1 MIECF
6 NEILCL
12 SFVFLPGFGDGSGSS
27 DGSLCA
33 FIPRLFLRRK
43 RREKKNRIHSSSI
56 ADNKA
61 HYVPR
66 KISLRALNALAFF
79 RYLALQKVNCI
90 LALQSAKVGPLRE
103 RGEYKKPTVTD
114 CKEAIIEM
122 EENCEESYAFN
133 TS

>member
-1 MIECF
+1 MRFYSTIIFTQE
-6 NEILCL
+6 E
-12 SFVFLPGFGDGSGSS
+12 
-27 DGSLCA
+27 
-33 FIPRLFLRRK
+33 
-43 RREKKNRIHSSSI
+43 EEEKNRIHSSSI

-66 KISLRALNALAFF
+66 RISLRALNALAFF
-79 RYLALQKVNCI
+79 QYLALQKENCI

-122 EENCEESYAFN
+122 EENCKELCFQYVIVDENFCGRLYRKLAPC
-133 TS
+133 TSDYS